1 MNTSSPVPA
10 HHSPQANPQAAPH
23 TAPQATSQGQSQGVG
38 LEPKSGFVESARIR
52 DLADRMRAYLRAG
65 IPVHLRGPAGC
76 GKTSIAMHVAKSIQ
90 WPIAMVIGDQNLK
103 TADLVG
109 AKSGYQTKRVV
120 DNFVASVSR
129 VEENVVQG
137 WQDHRLTVAC
147 REGHTFLY
155 DEFNRSP
162 AEANNI
168 FLSVLEE
175 RVLVL
180 PAHGGKP
187 EEYLKVSPRFSLI
200 LTSNPTEYAGTHV
213 VQDALADR
221 MITIDLGHQDRE
233 AEIDITASRS
243 GAPRALVERIVD
255 FIRDYRASGA
265 YDHAPTMR
273 ASIMIAKIIHAGGLD
288 LSMDNPMLGR
298 ICLDVLEA
306 KCGGDGNPV
315 LKDMRR
321 DFLTALARHHF
332 NSGPRPVLDGAPSAP
347 VSVSG
352 PNSGS
357 GSPGLPMP
365 TDPPVS
371 NQPPTPAA
379 SPTGSPGVRSDG
391 SRSDVSRASAPEA
404 APQSGSQSAPPAG
417 PAPAMAPGFQGGP
430 GLQAGP
436 GLQDGSGPQGGF
448 GLEAGGPAAAQAAPA
463 PVPEIAAIRR
473 T

>member
-10 HHSPQANPQAAPH
+10 HHSPQANPQANPQAAPQ
-23 TAPQATSQGQSQGVG
+23 AASQATSQGQSQGVG

-90 WPIAMVIGDQNLK
+90 RPIAMVIGDKNLK

-371 NQPPTPAA
+371 TNSSGPRDPSVPPV
-379 SPTGSPGVRSDG
+379 SPTAPPGVRSDG
-391 SRSDVSRASAPEA
+391 SQIDGSPAS
-404 APQSGSQSAPPAG
+404 APQSGPQSGLPAG
-417 PAPAMAPGFQGGP
+417 PAPAMAP
-430 GLQAGP
+430 
-436 GLQDGSGPQGGF
+436 GPQGGF

-463 PVPEIAAIRR
+463 PAPEIAAIRR